1 MNIFE
6 VDKMDWKKIVKA
18 DGVVEDINEILSSL
32 RKARKFCAKYSD
44 QNNAMA
50 SVEKMAHN
58 AIKELNRIDEE
69 EMNDLFNPDKA
80 IRVADDAVEVPS
92 GQYISSRGF
101 EDRR

>member
-1 MNIFE
+1 
-6 VDKMDWKKIVKA
+6 MDWKKIVKS
-18 DGVVEDINEILSSL
+18 DGVVEDINEILASL
-32 RKARKFCAKYSD
+32 RKARKLCAKYSD
-44 QNNAMA
+44 QNNAIL

-58 AIKELNRIDEE
+58 AINKINTIDGD

-80 IRVADDAVEVPS
+80 IRVADDVIDVPS